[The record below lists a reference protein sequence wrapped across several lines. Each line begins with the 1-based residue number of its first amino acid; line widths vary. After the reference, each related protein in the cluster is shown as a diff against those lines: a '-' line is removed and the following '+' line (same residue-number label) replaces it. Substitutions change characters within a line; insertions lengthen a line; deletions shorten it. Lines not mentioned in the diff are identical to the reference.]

1 MIEEYFNRVERPNP
15 YTNWGLA
22 LRDVRER
29 MRRVLLSLFLT
40 LATIKKRKHS
50 NQSNISLQ

>member
-1 MIEEYFNRVERPNP
+1 MIEEYLNRVERPNP